1 MSTRA
6 GTGRFRGQWGN
17 GLLVAA
23 LLLGGAA
30 DAAAATPFSAKH
42 KKWLEEEVP
51 YLISDE
57 EKKLFRQLPTDAER
71 DRFIDDF
78 WLARDPSPGT
88 PENEYRDE
96 HYRRIEHA
104 NQYFSEGRGHNG
116 WRTDRGRMYIALGK
130 PQQVTKYPWHS
141 AVRPMELWFYSNTH
155 RSLPGFFYLLFYQP
169 DDASDYRLY
178 SPVVDGP
185 TKLAKG
191 SGTENNPRGAFRQLA
206 QQVSAE
212 VARASLTFL
221 TDEPIDTESFT
232 ATMASDS
239 MVTRI
244 YNLPNDRFTKEMLRR
259 RRELKEVVKT
269 RLTFEPE
276 VLEVEWVPLR
286 DADGETAVHQ
296 LLLLPATLEE
306 LAAKAGDQY
315 QVTARVNTLVRTA
328 GGEPLFQQTHS
339 GTYTYTAEAF
349 ERLKLLPFA
358 YEDRLPLPP
367 GDYDLDFVFQNE
379 ITGALYLARQQVN
392 VPDVAGALRLSPLV
406 VYEEAVRVE
415 DPSGARPFEFFDL
428 RFTPSGR
435 NEFGRGEKLKVFFQV
450 YLPPP
455 GTGYA
460 VGDTLQV
467 DYALGSP
474 TRGGTR
480 TSESEQIAT
489 QQFDAH
495 GTVLHGK
502 AFSLNDF
509 EPGSFRL
516 VVTVTDP
523 ATGQSAS
530 QTLAFKVAQVGG
542 NLGRTTIVNGR
553 LAEDT
558 RRGWLDY
565 RRALCQAG
573 QNRPEEALRLL
584 ERALERN
591 PNLSPARDKLATLL
605 FQRGDHARVA
615 TLAAGA
621 TIAPDTGLD
630 AILAYLAALEE
641 AGQRTKAI
649 ELGEQAVAVL
659 APAGSLYE
667 EMAALYEK
675 SGQGDRAR
683 EMRDRARQA
692 TASRK
697 PASN

>member
-1 MSTRA
+1 M
-6 GTGRFRGQWGN
+6 
-17 GLLVAA
+17 
-23 LLLGGAA
+23 
-30 DAAAATPFSAKH
+30 P
-42 KKWLEEEVP
+42 
-51 YLISDE
+51 
-57 EKKLFRQLPTDAER
+57 LP
-71 DRFIDDF
+71 
-78 WLARDPSPGT
+78 P
-88 PENEYRDE
+88 
-96 HYRRIEHA
+96 
-104 NQYFSEGRGHNG
+104 
-116 WRTDRGRMYIALGK
+116 
-130 PQQVTKYPWHS
+130 
-141 AVRPMELWFYSNTH
+141 
-155 RSLPGFFYLLFYQP
+155 
-169 DDASDYRLY
+169 
-178 SPVVDGP
+178 
-185 TKLAKG
+185 
-191 SGTENNPRGAFRQLA
+191 PRGA
-206 QQVSAE
+206 
-212 VARASLTFL
+212 
-221 TDEPIDTESFT
+221 
-232 ATMASDS
+232 
-239 MVTRI
+239 
-244 YNLPNDRFTKEMLRR
+244 
-259 RRELKEVVKT
+259 
-269 RLTFEPE
+269 
-276 VLEVEWVPLR
+276 
-286 DADGETAVHQ
+286 
-296 LLLLPATLEE
+296 
-306 LAAKAGDQY
+306 
-315 QVTARVNTLVRTA
+315 
-328 GGEPLFQQTHS
+328 GGGS
-339 GTYTYTAEAF
+339 
-349 ERLKLLPFA
+349 
-358 YEDRLPLPP
+358 
-367 GDYDLDFVFQNE
+367 
-379 ITGALYLARQQVN
+379 
-392 VPDVAGALRLSPLV
+392 
-406 VYEEAVRVE
+406 
-415 DPSGARPFEFFDL
+415 
-428 RFTPSGR
+428 
-435 NEFGRGEKLKVFFQV
+435 GRGEKLKVFFQV

>member
-6 GTGRFRGQWGN
+6 GTGRFRGPWGN

-30 DAAAATPFSAKH
+30 AATPFSAKH
-42 KKWLEEEVP
+42 KKWLDEEVP

-57 EKKLFRQLPTDAER
+57 EKKLFRQLPIDAER
-71 DRFIDDF
+71 DRFIEDF
-78 WLARDPSPGT
+78 WLARDPTPGT

-96 HYRRIEHA
+96 HYRRIEYA
-104 NQYFSEGRGHNG
+104 NQFFSEGRGHNG
-116 WRTDRGRMYIALGK
+116 WRTDRGRMYIVLGK

-141 AVRPMELWFYSNTH
+141 SVRPMELWFYSNTH

-206 QQVSAE
+206 QVSSE

-315 QVTARVNTLVRTA
+315 RVTARVNTLVRTA

-339 GTYTYTAEAF
+339 GTYNYTAEAF

-379 ITGALYLARQQVN
+379 ITGALYLARQRMSVA
-392 VPDVAGALRLSPLV
+392 DVAGALRLSPLV

-428 RFTPSGR
+428 RFTPSAR

-455 GTGYA
+455 GPGYA

-474 TRGGTR
+474 TGGGAR
-480 TSESEQIAT
+480 TSESEQIGT

-509 EPGSFRL
+509 EPGSYRL

-523 ATGQSAS
+523 ATKLSTS

-542 NLGRTTIVNGR
+542 NLGRTTVVNGH
-553 LAEDT
+553 LAEDA
-558 RRGWLDY
+558 RQGWLDY

-591 PNLSPARDKLATLL
+591 PNLGPARDKLATLL

-692 TASRK
+692 AEPRK
-697 PASN
+697 PTTN